1 MPFKSKTIRQLIL
14 MLSISIFS
22 NTVFADRI
30 KDFTDVAGQRPNQL
44 VGYGLVVGLDGM
56 ALVTKPRKPR
66 LLYKAYCR

>member
-44 VGYGLVVGLDGM
+44 VGYGLVVGLDGRPVSRHRGGFCA
-56 ALVTKPRKPR
+56 ALILV
-66 LLYKAYCR
+66 